1 MIMLLLDCTKNVFNA
16 AVQVKRR
23 KWRDRGTSSTKA
35 FFFFLLIQ
43 ELLLV
48 VSFNIRVCLMYVPLM
63 GFSNFMVYY
72 WMSR

>member
-35 FFFFLLIQ
+35 FFFF
-43 ELLLV
+43 
-48 VSFNIRVCLMYVPLM
+48 SFNTGTVIGCVFQHPSLSHVCSFN
-63 GFSNFMVYY
+63 GI
-72 WMSR
+72 